1 MSQSPNTRV
10 RVEMQ
15 VHGEWREGIRMQP
28 RRFASEDLAR
38 QFVAAN
44 LRWHVARLEMDDA
57 AMRAANLRMMALDP
71 LLDPELR
78 EKALAAGGALPYP
91 ASELAALDAAINDP
105 RDPWNEYLDH
115 ISQRD
120 GRGA

>member
-1 MSQSPNTRV
+1 MSQQPNTRL

-15 VHGEWREGIRMQP
+15 VHGEWRNGVRMQP
-28 RRFASEDLAR
+28 RRFATEALAR
-38 QFVAAN
+38 QFVAAS
-44 LRWHVARLEMDDA
+44 LRWHVARLELDDA

-78 EKALAAGGALPYP
+78 EQAIAAGAALPYP
-91 ASELAALDAAINDP
+91 ASELAALDAAVNDP
-105 RDPWNEYLDH
+105 SDPWGEYLDN

-120 GRGA
+120 GREA